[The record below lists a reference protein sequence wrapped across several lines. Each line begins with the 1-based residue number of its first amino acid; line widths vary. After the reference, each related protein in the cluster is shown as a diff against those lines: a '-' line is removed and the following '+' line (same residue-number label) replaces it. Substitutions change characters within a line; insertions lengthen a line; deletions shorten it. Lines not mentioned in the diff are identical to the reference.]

1 MKNKEETTM
10 KKKDILILI
19 GIVVIIILLLYS
31 IHLQNQILRDL
42 ANDANYLSEKIDML
56 TSYIKMQAG

>member
-1 MKNKEETTM
+1 M

-19 GIVVIIILLLYS
+19 GIVVIIVLLLYS

-42 ANDANYLSEKIDML
+42 ANDANYLSEKVDML
-56 TSYIKMQAG
+56 TSYVKMQAG